1 MRIDWTTLALQTVN
15 VLVLVWLLARFLF
28 RPVSTIIAVRRAAAE
43 KLLADAAAQRTHAE
57 TDAAEI
63 ERRLQG
69 LSAEAQ
75 CMLTEARAHAETERT
90 RLLQQATE
98 AVSHAHET
106 AKVVIENDRLTMER
120 ALQRRACD
128 LAVAIAGRLLLR
140 LPAET
145 ATAALLETLTR
156 AIAELRE
163 DDRRNLAAA
172 GGPVEIV
179 TAVMLDERQQTECRD
194 LIDRLLGRTP
204 AVVFRTDPALIA
216 GVELRTPQMLIRNSW
231 KADLEHIAGELR
243 QDEQHVAGSE
253 HLV

>member
-1 MRIDWTTLALQTVN
+1 
-15 VLVLVWLLARFLF
+15 
-28 RPVSTIIAVRRAAAE
+28 
-43 KLLADAAAQRTHAE
+43 
-57 TDAAEI
+57 
-63 ERRLQG
+63 
-69 LSAEAQ
+69 
-75 CMLTEARAHAETERT
+75 MLTEARAHAETERT

-106 AKVVIENDRLTMER
+106 AKVVIEIDRLTMER

-156 AIAELRE
+156 AIVELRE
-163 DDRRNLAAA
+163 DDRRNLAAS

-179 TAVMLDERQQTECRD
+179 TAVLLDERQQTECRD

-204 AVVFRTDPALIA
+204 AVVFRRDPALIA

-231 KADLEHIAGELR
+231 KADLQHNAGELR